1 MLIAE
6 KDILSEKEIL
16 ISKILKKDI
25 NSLTKNDLLK
35 YLKYTNNELIRIFLN
50 FEKINQK
57 NLKNTVKKIYR

>member
-35 YLKYTNNELIRIFLN
+35 YLKYTNNELIRIFLS

-57 NLKNTVKKIYR
+57 N